1 MYLYLC
7 ICEHVFLFV
16 CSCNTFVIHWR
27 LLSWRVC
34 LQVMERHNEHFKAAS
49 HAVDDCSATPTSG
62 AVTVLLAEPSDRG
75 TFGHISMVLHD
86 NDKLDLPKD
95 LNNEHYVS
103 FSNHRDAIGVM
114 ITGTKADH
122 VKFGHDLN
130 VVNKTLTL
138 YNANVTAMLKK
149 WQKVKESGQM
159 FDLLEW
165 NCARTLL
172 EILNEGYPDCQ
183 VSLGHQLWTPNN
195 VFSYITQVS

>member
-1 MYLYLC
+1 
-7 ICEHVFLFV
+7 
-16 CSCNTFVIHWR
+16 
-27 LLSWRVC
+27 
-34 LQVMERHNEHFKAAS
+34 MERHNEHFKAS
-49 HAVDDCSATPTSG
+49 QTLDRYCSAKPTSG
-62 AVTVLLAEPSDRG
+62 AVTVLLAEPSDHG
-75 TFGHISMVLHD
+75 TFGHISMVLHES
-86 NDKLDLPKD
+86 DKLELPKD

-103 FSNHRDAIGVM
+103 FSNHLDAIGVM

-138 YNANVTAMLKK
+138 YNANIPAMLQK
-149 WQKVKESGQM
+149 WQKIKDSKQL

-183 VSLGHQLWTPNN
+183 APLGDSNVSSQLWTPNSA
-195 VFSYITQVS
+195 FSYITQVS